1 MVFPKTIIEVEAL
14 IRDKISE
21 SIHLD
26 FKSSSALSK
35 EKKDEI
41 IKDVSA
47 FANSDGGVLLYG
59 VLEEDNIPVRIDDG
73 VDNTKITREW
83 IEQILN
89 SNISPSLSDCE
100 VIQIP
105 IDDQRS
111 VYSVKISKSYRGP
124 HQSSDKKYYK
134 RYNYISAPMDHYEIE
149 DVRNRQIII
158 PKLLNAYLDIQKF
171 SIRLVLENTGTKL
184 ATNVKLK
191 FEEEFNWPIQ
201 DNVPYAF
208 ISGIK
213 HFPPGKKFNFYV
225 GFINILRGEEVHKLP
240 EYRLIIDYDHPET
253 IYRIK
258 DEFLIDFKDL
268 SGVLL
273 DKDEN
278 ESIVKSIKDGFKEV
292 TKEISAIKKEIKS
305 INGKIKR

>member
-1 MVFPKTIIEVEAL
+1 MVFPKTIIDVESL

-21 SIHLD
+21 NIHLD
-26 FKSSSALSK
+26 YKSSPALSK

-41 IKDVSA
+41 IKDVTA

-59 VLEEDNIPVRIDDG
+59 VFEEDNIPVKIDDG

-83 IEQILN
+83 LEQILN
-89 SNISPSLSDCE
+89 SNISPSLGNYE
-100 VIQIP
+100 IIQIP
-105 IDDQRS
+105 INDKRS
-111 VYSVKISKSYRGP
+111 VYSIKIAKSYRGP

-134 RYNYISAPMDHYEIE
+134 RYNYISSPMDHYEIE
-149 DVRNRQIII
+149 DIRNRRVVI
-158 PKLLNAYLDIQKF
+158 PSLLNAYLDIQKF
-171 SIRLVLENTGTKL
+171 SIRLILENIGSKP

-191 FEEEFNWPIQ
+191 FEEEFNWPIK
-201 DNVPYAF
+201 DNIPYAF
-208 ISGIK
+208 LNGIK
-213 HFPPGKKFNFYV
+213 HFPPVKKFNFYV
-225 GFINILRGEEVHKLP
+225 GLINILREEEAHNLP
-240 EYRLIIDYDHPET
+240 EYHLIIEYEHPDT
-253 IYRIK
+253 INRIK

-278 ESIVKSIKDGFKEV
+278 ESIVKAIKDGLKEV
-292 TKEISAIKKEIKS
+292 TKQISSISKEIKT